1 MSALQAW
8 TDLSILTGFP
18 RTSEYRQGG
27 LRLFYALLF
36 LLEDPFFL
44 LYRQAKCHNDG
55 TIMLYSL
62 GRPPKKGGCY
72 EV

>member
-1 MSALQAW
+1 MSALMAW

-36 LLEDPFFL
+36 LLEDPFFFTL
-44 LYRQAKCHNDG
+44 
-55 TIMLYSL
+55 
-62 GRPPKKGGCY
+62 
-72 EV
+72 